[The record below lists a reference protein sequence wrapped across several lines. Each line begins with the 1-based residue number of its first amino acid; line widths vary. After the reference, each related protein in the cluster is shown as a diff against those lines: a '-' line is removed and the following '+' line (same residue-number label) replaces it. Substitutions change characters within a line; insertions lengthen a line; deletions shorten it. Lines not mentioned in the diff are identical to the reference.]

1 MTQEP
6 QPDAAVAEIDALKA
20 RLVDAIGGERIEV
33 LNELAGSYQELPPKQ
48 RMAFAEQAI
57 DLSEEL
63 HDQKSTADA
72 YNHLGVAY
80 NNAGNSQR
88 SFECFFKALQI
99 MEEISDQGGI
109 AYSHTCIGQAH
120 FYQNNFDRALQHF
133 QRALEVRESI
143 GDKQDVS
150 QTLILIGNV
159 KAKTT
164 QYEEAIDYYS
174 RALAVKEEVGDQ
186 GGISQIFT
194 NLANV
199 YLATGRMDAVLKYR
213 LDSLRIDREL
223 GDSWEIALT
232 TYNIAEYYLNVK
244 QPDEAHPYI
253 LESQELAQKLG
264 NKGLLRDN
272 LDNMALYHELRGE
285 YQDALKCQRDHSE
298 LTETLFTEEL
308 AEKTTEMQ
316 VKYETAQLED
326 LVKEKTDELQRNM
339 ERLQASLAGTIRALA
354 TTVETRDPYTAGHQ
368 QRVSKL
374 ACAIAESMGLPENQ
388 SEGVRL
394 AGIIHDIG
402 KISVPAEVLSTP
414 RRLTD
419 IEFSLIKNH
428 SQVGREILRDI
439 DFSVPVADIVLQ
451 HHERMDGSGYP
462 NGVKGDEI
470 LLEARIIAVAD
481 VVEAMA
487 SHRPYRAA
495 LGVDKALD
503 EIFSNKGTLYDSD
516 VVDACLKLFAESKFE
531 FED

>member
-6 QPDAAVAEIDALKA
+6 QPDATATGIDSLRT
-20 RLVDAIGGERIEV
+20 RLATAIGKERLEV
-33 LNELAGSYQELPPKQ
+33 LNELAGAYQELPSKQ

-63 HDQKSTADA
+63 NDRKAKADA

-88 SFECFFKALQI
+88 SFDCFFKALQI
-99 MEEISDQGGI
+99 MEEVSDQGGI

-120 FYQNNFDRALQHF
+120 FYQNNFDKALQHF
-133 QRALEVRESI
+133 ERALEVSEGI
-143 GDKQDVS
+143 GDKRDVS
-150 QTLILIGNV
+150 QALILIGNV
-159 KAKTT
+159 KAKMTR
-164 QYEEAIDYYS
+164 YDEAIDYYS
-174 RALAVKEEVGDQ
+174 RALAVKKEVGDQ
-186 GGISQIFT
+186 RGISQIYN
-194 NLANV
+194 NLANI

-213 LDSLRIDREL
+213 LDSLRVDREL
-223 GDSWEIALT
+223 GNSWEIALT
-232 TYNIAEYYLNVK
+232 TYNIAEYYLK
-244 QPDEAHPYI
+244 AQQPEEAHPYI
-253 LESQELAQKLG
+253 LESQALAQKLG

-272 LDNMALYHELRGE
+272 LDNMVLYHELRGE
-285 YQDALKCQRDHSE
+285 YQDALKYQRDHSE
-298 LTETLFTEEL
+298 LTETLFAEEL

-326 LVKEKTDELQRNM
+326 LVKEKTDALQRNM
-339 ERLQASLAGTIRALA
+339 ERLQATLEETIRALA

-374 ACAIAESMGLPENQ
+374 ACAIAESMGLPESQ

-394 AGIIHDIG
+394 AGVIHDIG
-402 KISVPAEVLSTP
+402 KISVPAEVLNTP

-428 SQVGREILRDI
+428 SQVGYEILRDI

-462 NGVKGDEI
+462 NGLKGDEI
-470 LLEARIIAVAD
+470 LLEARVIAVAD
-481 VVEAMA
+481 VIEGMA

-495 LGVDKALD
+495 LGIDKALE
-503 EIFSNKGTLYDSD
+503 EISSNKGTLYDSD